1 MIVLT
6 PAERRAG
13 LLLVLLL
20 ALGAVSDWWQSRAV
34 RRPAPAD
41 TAAIAEPVPA
51 RVAPTPAAGDAAVD
65 LNRASARE
73 LDDLPGVGPVL
84 AARILEHRRRF
95 GSFRAV
101 EDLRAVRGIG
111 PRLFER
117 LKSRV
122 RVDSAGLAAASHAG
136 RDTLGLGRP
145 PPLDG
150 ISAPPARPR

>member
-13 LLLVLLL
+13 LLLVVLL
-20 ALGAVSDWWQSRAV
+20 ALGAVSDLWGGRGAV
-34 RRPAPAD
+34 RGVRSATHGDTSWSTGREAAEPAPAFR
-41 TAAIAEPVPA
+41 TPEVAA
-51 RVAPTPAAGDAAVD
+51 RTLD
-65 LNRASARE
+65 LNRATARE

-95 GSFRAV
+95 GSFHAI

-122 RVDSAGLAAASHAG
+122 RVGSAPLDARSTEPAPRAASG
-136 RDTLGLGRP
+136 G
-145 PPLDG
+145 
-150 ISAPPARPR
+150 